1 MLDIKFIKE
10 NLDAVKDNIKNR
22 NMASDADLAVSLYDE
37 KNALQQ
43 ELDSLRQQRNENAK
57 KMKGKLEQDERTVL
71 IEEGKLLKDKIAGTE
86 KAYSEKDAAYRKVIM
101 TVPNMAHPDVPVG
114 KEDKD
119 NLEIKRSGKIPEFS
133 FKFKDH
139 VEITSDLDLVDF
151 ETATRVSGTK
161 FYYLKNEAVILDLA
175 LTRYT
180 LDILKKKGF
189 TLVQTPDIAKEEIAE
204 GIGFN
209 PRGDESNIYTIEGT
223 GTCLVGTAEI
233 TLGGYYANTVIDS
246 SKLPIKMA
254 GISHCFRRE
263 AGAAGQFSKG
273 LFRVHQF
280 TKVEMFVYCTPD
292 KSDEMHKY
300 ILETEEEIFQG
311 LGIPYR
317 VVDTCSGDLGASAYR
332 KYDLEAWM
340 PGRGE
345 SGDWGE
351 ITSTSNCTD
360 YQSRRLGIKYKSE
373 DGNKFLHMLNGTA
386 MALSRAMIAVIEN
399 YQQED
404 GSVIIPEALVPYTGF
419 DRIKSAE

>member
-43 ELDSLRQQRNENAK
+43 DLDSLRQQRNENAK
-57 KMKGKLEQDERTVL
+57 KMKGKLEQSERTVL

-86 KAYSEKDAAYRKVIM
+86 KAYSEKDAAYRAVIM

-404 GSVIIPEALVPYTGF
+404 GSIIIPEALVPYTGF

>member
-1 MLDIKFIKE
+1 MLDIRFIKE

-22 NMASDADLAVSLYDE
+22 NMNADADLAVSLYDE

-43 ELDSLRQQRNENAK
+43 ELDAFRQKRNENAR
-57 KMKGKLEQDERTVL
+57 KMKGKLEQDERTAL
-71 IEEGKLLKDKIAGTE
+71 IEEGKLLKEKIAETE
-86 KAYSEKDAAYRKVIM
+86 KAFTEKDAAFKEAIM
-101 TVPNMAHPDVPVG
+101 TIPNMAHPDVPVG

-119 NLEIKRSGKIPEFS
+119 NLEIKRSGSIPEFS
-133 FKFKDH
+133 YKFKDH
-139 VEITSDLDLVDF
+139 VELTSELDLVDF
-151 ETATRVSGTK
+151 DTATRVSGTK
-161 FYYLKNEAVILDLA
+161 FYYLKNEAVILDMA

-180 LDILKKKGF
+180 LDILQKKGF
-189 TLVQTPDIAKEEIAE
+189 TLVQTPDIAREEIAE

-209 PRGDESNIYTIEGT
+209 PRGEESNIYTLEGT

-233 TLGGYYANTVIDS
+233 TLGGYHAGKTLNPED
-246 SKLPIKMA
+246 LPIKMA

-263 AGAAGQFSKG
+263 AGAAGKFSKG

-292 KSDEMHKY
+292 KSDEMHEY
-300 ILETEEEIFQG
+300 IRETEEEIFQG
-311 LGIPYR
+311 LEIPYR

-360 YQSRRLGIKYKSE
+360 YQSRRLGIRYKTDE
-373 DGNKFLHMLNGTA
+373 GNKFVHMLNGTA

-399 YQQED
+399 NQQED
-404 GSVIIPEALVPYTGF
+404 GSILIPKALVPYTGF
-419 DRIKSAE
+419 DRIKPAE

>member
-22 NMASDADLAVSLYDE
+22 NMSSDADLAVSLYDE
-37 KNALQQ
+37 KNAFQQ

-57 KMKGKLEQDERTVL
+57 KMKEKLSPEERTVL
-71 IEEGKLLKDKIAGTE
+71 IEEGKLLKDKIAEIE
-86 KAYSEKDAAYRKVIM
+86 KAFKEKDKAFKEVMM
-101 TVPNMAHPDVPVG
+101 TVPNMAHPDVPAG

-119 NLEIKRSGKIPEFS
+119 NLEIKRVGKIPEFD

-139 VEITSDLDLVDF
+139 VKITSDLDLVDF
-151 ETATRVSGTK
+151 ETAARVSGPK

-189 TLVQTPDIAKEEIAE
+189 TLVQTPDIAKDEIAE

-209 PRGDESNIYTIEGT
+209 PRGEESNIYTLEGT

-233 TLGGYYANTVIDS
+233 TLGGYYANTTFETSD
-246 SKLPIKMA
+246 LPIKMA

-263 AGAAGQFSKG
+263 AGAAGKFSKG

-280 TKVEMFVYCTPD
+280 TKIEMFVYCTPD
-292 KSDEMHKY
+292 KSDEMHQI

-317 VVDTCSGDLGASAYR
+317 IVDTCSGDLGASAYR

-360 YQSRRLGIKYKSE
+360 FQSRRLGVKYKSE

-404 GSVIIPEALVPYTGF
+404 GSVLIPEALIPYTGF
-419 DRIKSAE
+419 DRITSAE